1 MEWYVKVLKNYAVFE
16 GRASRQ
22 EYWMFFLFNFI
33 ISFCLGFAT
42 GLLSAITKTDQ
53 TVLGN
58 IYSLAVLVPSIAV
71 GIRRMH
77 DTDRNGWWQIVP
89 IMGLVYSI
97 EAGQSG
103 PNKYGPDQK
112 GRDV

>member
-1 MEWYVKVLKNYAVFE
+1 M
-16 GRASRQ
+16 
-22 EYWMFFLFNFI
+22 
-33 ISFCLGFAT
+33 
-42 GLLSAITKTDQ
+42 SAITKTDQ
-53 TVLGN
+53 SVLGN
-58 IYSLAVLVPSIAV
+58 VYTLAVLVPSIAV

-97 EAGQSG
+97 EAGQTG
-103 PNKYGPDQK
+103 MNKYGPDPK